1 MKTVLT
7 YGTFDLF
14 HIGHLNMLKRLK
26 EKGDRLIVGVS
37 TDEFNA
43 LKGKRPIVPFEQ
55 RIEIVRS
62 IRYVDEAIPESTWE
76 QKRNDISKYGVDVFG
91 IGEDWKGR
99 FDDLEDL
106 VEVFYLPRTSGIS
119 TTEMKRVLSEFD
131 ERHVE
136 SLKNTLD
143 TLSQI
148 VKELS

>member
-1 MKTVLT
+1 MKTILT

-14 HIGHLNMLKRLK
+14 HIGHLNILKRLK
-26 EKGDRLIVGVS
+26 AQGDRLIVGVS

-43 LKGKRPIVPFEQ
+43 IKGKRPIVPFDQ

-62 IRYVDEAIPESTWE
+62 IRFVDEAIAEESWD
-76 QKRNDISKYGVDVFG
+76 QKREDITKYGVNVFG
-91 IGEDWKGR
+91 IGEDWKGK
-99 FDDLEDL
+99 FDDLEDQ
-106 VEVFYLPRTSGIS
+106 VEVIYLPRTTGVS